1 MSGSLVDN
9 ILLGFSVAL
18 SFEGLLYCGLGVLL
32 GTVVGVL
39 PGLGTM
45 ATLAILMPITF
56 HINHTFAVIMLAG
69 IYYGA
74 AYGGSTASILLN
86 LPGTVT
92 SVVTTLDGYPM
103 ARNGQ
108 AGLALFLTAI
118 ASFIGSMIGAV
129 LLAVLTVPL
138 ASIAM
143 QFGPQDYFMLMTFGL
158 IAASL
163 LSSGQPLKSLIVV
176 MTGMLLG
183 IVGLDLNSGA
193 ERFTFGMPELFDG
206 LSLVAIALGLFGLPE
221 IIGAARGG
229 PTGKVMDEK
238 ISLRSML
245 PTKAQ
250 WKESAMPMLRGT
262 GIGSFFGALPGTGG
276 VIATF
281 VSYAVEKRLSKTPEK
296 FGHGAIA
303 GVASPEAANNA
314 AVQTAFIPTMSLGI
328 PGDAVMAIMLGVLM
342 IHGIVPGPAV
352 ISENPDLFWGLIA
365 SFVVGNVLLV
375 ILNIP
380 LVGLWVRLL
389 RVPYHLLFPV
399 MVACVCVGVYSVS
412 NAVTDIYVLLG
423 FGVVGIVLKLL
434 KFDGATL
441 LLGFVLGPMIEEH
454 FRRAMVVSGGEFG
467 PFIERPISA
476 IFGLA
481 SLALLTFFAIR
492 YIVVLSRRSV
502 GGKVAAGPAVH
513 SKEPA
518 E

>member
-1 MSGSLVDN
+1 MTGSLLDN
-9 ILLGFSVAL
+9 IALGFGVAL
-18 SFEGLLYCGLGVLL
+18 SVEGLLYCALGVVL

-45 ATLAILMPITF
+45 ATLAILMPITY
-56 HINHTFAVIMLAG
+56 HIDPTFAVIMLSG

-92 SVVTTLDGYPM
+92 SVITTLDGYPM
-103 ARNGQ
+103 AKNGK
-108 AGLALFLTAI
+108 AGLALFITAI
-118 ASFIGSMIGAV
+118 ASFVGSMLGAV

-138 ASIAM
+138 ARIAM
-143 QFGPQDYFMLMTFGL
+143 QFGPQEYFMLMAFGL
-158 IAASL
+158 IAASM
-163 LSSGQPLKSLIVV
+163 LSTGQPLKSLIMVC
-176 MTGMLLG
+176 TGMLLG

-193 ERFTFGMPELFDG
+193 ARFTFGMPEFYDG
-206 LSLVAIALGLFGLPE
+206 LSLVAIAMGLFGLPE
-221 IIGAARGG
+221 IISAARRG
-229 PTGKVMDEK
+229 PEGRVTDEK

-245 PTKAQ
+245 PSRQ
-250 WKESAMPMLRGT
+250 EWKDSAMPMLRGT

-281 VSYAVEKRLSKTPEK
+281 ISYAVEKRLSKTPER

-303 GVASPEAANNA
+303 GVAAPEAANNA

-342 IHGIVPGPAV
+342 VHGIVPGPSV
-352 ISENPDLFWGLIA
+352 ISENPQLFWGLVA
-365 SFVVGNVLLV
+365 SFVVGNVFLV

-412 NAVTDIYVLLG
+412 SSVTDIYVLLV
-423 FGVVGIVLKLL
+423 FGLVGIGLRMLR
-434 KFDGATL
+434 FDGATL
-441 LLGFVLGPMIEEH
+441 LLGFVLGPMIEEN
-454 FRRAMVVSGGEFG
+454 FRRAMVVSGGEFA
-467 PFIERPISA
+467 PFVERPISA
-476 IFGLA
+476 GFLLAGLA
-481 SLALLTFFAIR
+481 LVLWFSGRFLLRTVR
-492 YIVVLSRRSV
+492 
-502 GGKVAAGPAVH
+502 G
-513 SKEPA
+513 
-518 E
+518 

>member
-1 MSGSLVDN
+1 MTGSLLDN
-9 ILLGFSVAL
+9 IALGFGVAL
-18 SFEGLLYCGLGVLL
+18 SVEGLLYCALGVVL

-45 ATLAILMPITF
+45 ATLAILMPITY
-56 HINHTFAVIMLAG
+56 HIDPTFAVIMLSG

-92 SVVTTLDGYPM
+92 SVITTLDGYPM
-103 ARNGQ
+103 ARNGK
-108 AGLALFLTAI
+108 AGLALFITAI
-118 ASFIGSMIGAV
+118 ASFIGSMLGAV

-138 ASIAM
+138 ARIAM
-143 QFGPQDYFMLMTFGL
+143 QFGPQEYFMLMAFGL
-158 IAASL
+158 IAASM
-163 LSSGQPLKSLIVV
+163 LSTGQPLKSLIMVC
-176 MTGMLLG
+176 TGMLLG

-193 ERFTFGMPELFDG
+193 ARFTFGMPEFYDG
-206 LSLVAIALGLFGLPE
+206 LSLVAIAMGLFGLPE
-221 IIGAARGG
+221 IISAARRG
-229 PTGKVMDEK
+229 PEGRVTDEK

-245 PTKAQ
+245 PSKQ
-250 WKESAMPMLRGT
+250 EWKDSAMPMLRGT

-281 VSYAVEKRLSKTPEK
+281 ISYAVEKRLSKTPER

-303 GVASPEAANNA
+303 GVAAPEAANNA

-342 IHGIVPGPAV
+342 VHGIVPGPSV
-352 ISENPDLFWGLIA
+352 ISENPQLFWGLVA
-365 SFVVGNVLLV
+365 SFVVGNVFLV

-412 NAVTDIYVLLG
+412 NSVTDIYVLLM
-423 FGVVGIVLKLL
+423 FGLVGIGLRVLR
-434 KFDGATL
+434 FDGATL
-441 LLGFVLGPMIEEH
+441 LLGFVLGPMIEEN
-454 FRRAMVVSGGEFG
+454 FRRAMVVSGGEFA
-467 PFIERPISA
+467 PFVERPISA
-476 IFGLA
+476 GFLLA
-481 SLALLTFFAIR
+481 GMAL
-492 YIVVLSRRSV
+492 VLWFSGRFLLRTV
-502 GGKVAAGPAVH
+502 RG
-513 SKEPA
+513 
-518 E
+518 

>member
-1 MSGSLVDN
+1 MSGSLLEN
-9 ILLGFSVAL
+9 IALGFGVAL
-18 SFEGLLYCGLGVLL
+18 SFEGLLYCALGVLL

-45 ATLAILMPITF
+45 ATLAILMPITY
-56 HINHTFAVIMLAG
+56 HIDPTYAVIMLSG

-103 ARNGQ
+103 ARNGK
-108 AGLALFLTAI
+108 AGLALFITAI
-118 ASFIGSMIGAV
+118 ASFVGSILGAV

-138 ASIAM
+138 ARVAM
-143 QFGPQDYFMLMTFGL
+143 QFGPQEYFMLMAFGL
-158 IAASL
+158 IAASM
-163 LSSGQPLKSLIVV
+163 LSTSQPLKSLIMVC
-176 MTGMLLG
+176 TGMVLG
-183 IVGLDLNSGA
+183 VVGLDLNSGSA
-193 ERFTFGMPELFDG
+193 RFTFGMPEFYDG
-206 LSLVAIALGLFGLPE
+206 LSLVAIAMGLFGLPE
-221 IIGAARGG
+221 IISAARRG
-229 PTGKVMDEK
+229 PEGRVSNEK

-245 PTKAQ
+245 PNRQEWKATT
-250 WKESAMPMLRGT
+250 MPMLRGT

-281 VSYAVEKRLSKTPEK
+281 ISYAVEKRLSKTPER
-296 FGHGAIA
+296 FGHGAIE
-303 GVASPEAANNA
+303 GVAAPEAANNA

-342 IHGIVPGPAV
+342 VHGIVPGPSV
-352 ISENPDLFWGLIA
+352 ISENPELFWGLVA
-365 SFVVGNVLLV
+365 SFVVGNIFLV
-375 ILNIP
+375 ILNVP

-412 NAVTDIYVLLG
+412 SSVVDIYVLLV
-423 FGVVGIVLKLL
+423 FGLVGIGLRVLR
-434 KFDGATL
+434 FDGATL
-441 LLGFVLGPMIEEH
+441 LLGFVLGPMIEEN

-476 IFGLA
+476 AFLLA
-481 SLALLTFFAIR
+481 GVALVLWFSGRF
-492 YIVVLSRRSV
+492 VVR
-502 GGKVAAGPAVH
+502 AVRG
-513 SKEPA
+513 
-518 E
+518 